1 MQNPP
6 VRPMFFWV
14 LFVLFPL
21 LGFVGCGGSK
31 SGPVEEPLRLA
42 LEDFAQFLKNLPTDN
57 LPPPKDIAAFMPLE
71 PMAPVAAEY
80 LVNGELVYF
89 WGANLADGGDRVIA
103 HQKDIAAN
111 GGWVLLENGKVVR
124 MTPETFEQAPKAK

>member
-1 MQNPP
+1 MLTKPIALKFLLTLLVLSP
-6 VRPMFFWV
+6 FFV
-14 LFVLFPL
+14 IA
-21 LGFVGCGGSK
+21 GCGGSK

-57 LPPPKDIAAFMPLE
+57 LAPPKDIDTFMPLE

-80 LVNGELVYF
+80 LVSGELVYF
-89 WGANLADGGDRVIA
+89 WGTSLVDGGDRVIA

-124 MTPETFEQAPKAK
+124 MTPQTFEQAPKAK

>member
-1 MQNPP
+1 MLNQPARL
-6 VRPMFFWV
+6 VFFWV
-14 LFVLFPL
+14 LCVMIPI
-21 LGFVGCGGSK
+21 LGLVGCGGSK